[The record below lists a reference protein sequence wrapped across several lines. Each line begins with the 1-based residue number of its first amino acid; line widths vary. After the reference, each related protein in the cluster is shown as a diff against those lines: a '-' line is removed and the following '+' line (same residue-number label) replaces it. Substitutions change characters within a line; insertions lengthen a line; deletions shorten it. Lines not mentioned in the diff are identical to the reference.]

1 MEPSMENT
9 TFRNNFISEK
19 DLPLHFC
26 SGGFLCKDETYYLKR
41 RNLNQYLLLYTI
53 GGEGFLSY
61 EGREYRLLPG
71 MTFLIDCR
79 KDHIYHTANKHWE
92 FSFVHFRAE
101 ALREYV
107 DSLHQGY
114 GAVFTM
120 QDPAAMENRMRDV
133 NLLFRNFHPSA
144 HHLAFGLLAEILSM
158 LYVSAEAAH
167 KSQKISE
174 YTARVLQVLEEDYAQ
189 KLTLDDIAR
198 KSRCSKYYLA
208 HQFKRDLGISIH
220 ECLTLLRIS
229 QSKLLLQNTNLSV
242 SDIAEQV
249 GFFSVSNYIQTFSK
263 YEITTP
269 HQYRKQW
276 Q

>member
-107 DSLHQGY
+107 EWIAPVTVYPGED
-114 GAVFTM
+114 
-120 QDPAAMENRMRDV
+120 E
-133 NLLFRNFHPSA
+133 
-144 HHLAFGLLAEILSM
+144 LLALTQGA
-158 LYVSAEAAH
+158 L
-167 KSQKISE
+167 
-174 YTARVLQVLEEDYAQ
+174 RVLTGEEEAKEY
-189 KLTLDDIAR
+189 
-198 KSRCSKYYLA
+198 
-208 HQFKRDLGISIH
+208 
-220 ECLTLLRIS
+220 
-229 QSKLLLQNTNLSV
+229 
-242 SDIAEQV
+242 
-249 GFFSVSNYIQTFSK
+249 
-263 YEITTP
+263 
-269 HQYRKQW
+269 
-276 Q
+276 